1 MRIIAVNTGVKF
13 GEWYVDNLKHMI
25 DKYSGLKYDSFDV
38 IRDEK
43 YHSWFNKL
51 QSWHRWYLNFIYNID
66 NFYNHNLYNFS

>member
-25 DKYSGLKYDSFDV
+25 DKYSGLEYESFEV

-43 YHSWFNKL
+43 YEAWFNKL
-51 QSWHRWYLNFIYNID
+51 QMFD
-66 NFYNHNLYNFS
+66 KF